1 MKLDFQYKT
10 KPFDHQH
17 EGFMLSRDELDFALL
32 MEMGTGKSKIIIDTA
47 AYLWQLG
54 RINFLLIVAP
64 NDVHKNWAEKE
75 IPIHMPDWCE
85 RRVCVWEGTMKAK
98 QWKDFWLLWDAE
110 YKGLRILVVNIE
122 GFQVAQKFWR
132 PHLSKMDK
140 KKPKWG
146 PVIRKICN
154 AFDVMGVVDES
165 TRIKTPGIKTSKR
178 LHGIRKYLK
187 YARILT
193 GTPITK
199 SPLDAYSQF
208 MFLGWKYLGFTNF
221 FPFKNRYAEWER
233 RIIEHKD
240 GRTSDFMQLK
250 GFCHL
255 DELQENIAKV
265 SFRVLKKDCLDLPEK
280 TYLRRHVELE
290 PEQKRIYKMIQEQA
304 LIEIQNE
311 TVSVKNILVKLLR
324 LQQVI
329 GGFVPA
335 DKEGNTKSIFENP
348 LHNPRVK
355 SLLNLIEENGETKMI
370 IWSRFRA
377 EIEMITAVLNEIY
390 PGRACSFYGGTAKRE
405 RSEAIDRFQ
414 GQRPIIVDGSRT
426 HFEPIPEEK
435 QFTWFVANQQSGGYG
450 LTLTA
455 ASYAAYYS
463 NDYSLE
469 RRLQSE
475 DRIHRIGQNWPCTYI
490 DFECLGTQ
498 DTRIINAYLSKK
510 ELADLITGD
519 DPINWL
525 REVEPKDFIPS
536 AMDLEADQILAKES
550 KTRNIT

>member
-1 MKLDFQYKT
+1 MLKQKAQHEKLMSRTITRQDFAFKT
-10 KPFDHQH
+10 HPYDHQQ
-17 EGFMLSRDELDFALL
+17 EGFMLSRDEPDFALL
-32 MEMGTGKSKIIIDTA
+32 MEMGTGKSKIILDTA

-54 RINFLLIVAP
+54 RINLLLIIAP
-64 NDVHKNWAEKE
+64 NDVHKNWANKE
-75 IPIHMPDWCE
+75 IPAHLPDWCE
-85 RRVCVWEGTMKAK
+85 RRVCIWGGTMKAA
-98 QWKDFWLLWDAE
+98 QWKNFWSLWDVE

-122 GFQVAQKFWR
+122 AFQVAAKFWR

-178 LHGIRKYLK
+178 CHAMRKHLK

-199 SPLDAYSQF
+199 SPLDAFSQF

-221 FPFKNRYAEWER
+221 FSFKNRYAEWER
-233 RIIEHKD
+233 KIIEHKD

-255 DELQENIAKV
+255 EELQENMAKV
-265 SFRVLKKDCLDLPEK
+265 SFRVLKKDCLDLPPK
-280 TYLRRHVELE
+280 TYTRRLVEME
-290 PEQKRIYKMIQEQA
+290 PEQKRIYRMIQEKA

-335 DKEGNTKSIFENP
+335 DHDGNTRPIFENP
-348 LHNPRVK
+348 LHNPRLK
-355 SLLNLIEENGETKMI
+355 SLLDLVEDIGSAKMI
-370 IWSRFRA
+370 IWSRFTA
-377 EIEMITAVLNEIY
+377 EIEMIVDALNGIYGDGQAVAYYGNNRDTRNEGMY
-390 PGRACSFYGGTAKRE
+390 
-405 RSEAIDRFQ
+405 RFQ
-414 GQRPIIVDGSRT
+414 GARPIIEGDLVTG
-426 HFEPIPEEK
+426 HKKIPEGDQA
-435 QFTWFVANQQSGGYG
+435 QFFVGNQKAGGYG
-450 LTLTA
+450 LDLTA
-455 ASYAAYYS
+455 AAYTAYFS
-463 NDYSLE
+463 NSYSLE
-469 RRLQSE
+469 QRLQSE
-475 DRIHRIGQNWPCTYI
+475 DRPHRIGQFNPCLYV
-490 DFECLGTQ
+490 DFEVEGTQ
-498 DTRIINAYLSKK
+498 DTRIIEAYLAKK

-525 REVEPKDFIPS
+525 RQVAI
-536 AMDLEADQILAKES
+536 
-550 KTRNIT
+550 

>member
-1 MKLDFQYKT
+1 MSRTITPQDFEYKT
-10 KPFDHQH
+10 QPYDHQH
-17 EGFMLSRDELDFALL
+17 EGFLMSRDETDFALL
-32 MEMGTGKSKIIIDTA
+32 MEMGTGKTKIILDTA

-54 RINFLLIVAP
+54 HINFLLVVAP
-64 NDVHKNWAEKE
+64 NDVHKNWVTKE
-75 IPIHMPDWCE
+75 IPKHLPDWCE
-85 RRVCVWEGTMKAK
+85 RRVCIWTGTMKAE
-98 QWKDFWLLWDAE
+98 QWKNFWNLWDAE

-122 GFQVAQKFWR
+122 AFQVAQKFWR
-132 PHLSKMDK
+132 PHISKMDK

-146 PVIRKICN
+146 PVIRKLVN
-154 AFDVMGVVDES
+154 AFDVMAVVDES

-178 LHGIRKYLK
+178 CHGMRKHVK

-208 MFLGWKYLGFTNF
+208 MFLGWQYLGFTNF
-221 FPFKNRYAEWER
+221 WPFKNRYAEWER

-240 GRTSDFMQLK
+240 GRTSDFLQLK

-255 DELQENIAKV
+255 EELQENIAKC

-280 TYLRRHVELE
+280 TYLRRLHEME
-290 PEQKRIYKMIQEQA
+290 PEQKRIYNRIQEEA

-335 DKEGNTKSIFENP
+335 DKEGNVESIFENP
-348 LHNPRVK
+348 EHNPRVK
-355 SLLNLIEENGETKMI
+355 SLLNLIEENGQAKMI
-370 IWSRFRA
+370 IWARFRA
-377 EIEMITAVLNEIY
+377 EIEMITKLLNKLY
-390 PGRACSFYGGTAKRE
+390 PGRACSFYGGTKKDDRE
-405 RSEAIDRFQ
+405 AAIDGFMGDRF
-414 GQRPIIVDGSRT
+414 D
-426 HFEPIPEEK
+426 
-435 QFTWFVANQQSGGYG
+435 WFVANQQSGGYG

-490 DFECLGTQ
+490 DFEVEGTQ
-498 DTRIINAYLSKK
+498 DTRIIEAYLAKK

-519 DPINWL
+519 DPVNWL
-525 REVEPKDFIPS
+525 RQVAI
-536 AMDLEADQILAKES
+536 
-550 KTRNIT
+550 